1 MLKPVE
7 IQNKVLQVPIIQ
19 GGMGIGVSLSGLAK
33 AVCKEGGMGVI
44 SAAMPGFR
52 EPDFEKDPVQANIRA
67 LQKEIRIVKAE
78 VPNSFL
84 GVNVMVASRH
94 YETYVKASIEAGAD
108 AILSGAGL
116 PLDLPKYVQN
126 KALMAPIVSSAR
138 ACRLICRRW
147 DGHHQCAPDF
157 VIVEGPQA
165 GGHLGF
171 KLPDLENDRCQSLEE
186 IVAEVKK
193 ELEPF
198 QEKYAKSI
206 PVFAAGGIFSHE
218 DIVHIMEAGADG
230 VQIAT
235 RFIATWE
242 CDAHPAFKQMIIHAQ
257 KEDIG
262 YVKSPAGFPGRAIQN
277 AFVKSRQGQP
287 NQKVDNCLGCMIPC
301 HWQDTP
307 YCITRALIRAVQ
319 GDTEN
324 GLFFTGTNA
333 YKISEISDVKSVM
346 NSLQGLGKETK

>member
-1 MLKPVE
+1 MLKAVQ

-52 EPDFEKDPVQANIRA
+52 EPDFEKDPIQANIRA
-67 LQKEIRIVKAE
+67 LQKEIRMVKEE
-78 VPNSFL
+78 VPNGFL

-94 YETYVKASIEAGAD
+94 YETYVKASIDAGAD

-116 PLDLPKYVQN
+116 PLELPKTVQN

-147 DGHHQCAPDF
+147 DTHHQCAPDF
-157 VIVEGPQA
+157 VIVEGAKA

-186 IVAEVKK
+186 IVAEAKK
-193 ELEPF
+193 ELKPF
-198 QEKYAKSI
+198 EEKYRKTI
-206 PVFAAGGIFSHE
+206 PVFAAGGIFTYE
-218 DIVHIMEAGADG
+218 DILHMIKAGADG

-235 RFIATWE
+235 RFIATKE
-242 CDAHPAFKQMIIHAQ
+242 CDAHPVFKQMIIRAR

-277 AFVKSRQGQP
+277 AFVKKHKGKP
-287 NQKVDNCLGCMIPC
+287 NQRVENCLGCMIPC
-301 HWQDTP
+301 NWQDTP

-324 GLFFTGTNA
+324 GLFFTGANA
-333 YKISEISDVKSVM
+333 YKISEISDVHTVM
-346 NSLQGLGKETK
+346 SSLQGLGKETR